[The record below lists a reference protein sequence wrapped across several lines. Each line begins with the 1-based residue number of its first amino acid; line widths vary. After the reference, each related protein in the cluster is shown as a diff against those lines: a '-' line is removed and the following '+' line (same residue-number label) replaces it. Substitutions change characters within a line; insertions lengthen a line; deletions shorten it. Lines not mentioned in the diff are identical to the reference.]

1 MSKMA
6 RRYTRKKKVQNGDE
20 PTPKQPKKIEILAKS
35 ERQRDYLNALRRNS
49 LIFSTGCAGTGKTYV
64 AVSFAC
70 QLYLDRRIKQIILT
84 RPNIAAGGKSLGF
97 FPGERDEKMM
107 NWMRPVLKVMEKHL
121 GKDKVRQ
128 MLSAGEI
135 LIEPFETMRGESFEN
150 AFVLLDEAQNA
161 SYDELKMFLT
171 RIGEDTLTVIDGDVG
186 QTDLARDSGL
196 RRIINIAKRQ
206 MLPYPVIEFT
216 SDDIVRGDVCASWIK
231 AFLAEE
237 NPAAY

>member
-1 MSKMA
+1 
-6 RRYTRKKKVQNGDE
+6 
-20 PTPKQPKKIEILAKS
+20 
-35 ERQRDYLNALRRNS
+35 
-49 LIFSTGCAGTGKTYV
+49 
-64 AVSFAC
+64 
-70 QLYLDRRIKQIILT
+70 
-84 RPNIAAGGKSLGF
+84 
-97 FPGERDEKMM
+97 MM

-128 MLSAGEI
+128 MFSAGEI

-161 SYDELKMFLT
+161 SYEELKMFLT
-171 RIGEDTLTVIDGDVG
+171 RIGEGTLTVVDGDVG
-186 QTDLARDSGL
+186 QTDLPRDSGL
-196 RRIINIAKRQ
+196 RRIINITKRQ

-237 NPAAY
+237 NPAAC